1 MNTPDRKPYSKK
13 KAATIEDLKVTPSRP
28 VRDIVPMDE
37 IPLETKQLSFECF
50 DEDYLKNIC
59 ASIYDDDNYFEKYER
74 RIHLTVMDCIRQI
87 LEKKSLIHFPANFT
101 EMANEARGIFVQ
113 RTLTHFLPAV
123 EEEVI
128 LAVSKSVLLTISGLF
143 HCISLSSCFKYKSI
157 LDQAEK
163 ILFFPSKKHMQF
175 YLDLPFNLTEIEAI
189 TPDKCDTYISPYAKS
204 QEEEDFV
211 SISMEKTKTL
221 LKGDPQLSHLLNM
234 LALFTPV
241 NVDITMD
248 HSSLFK
254 YFQEKITMMMY
265 THLMKRTDNINSL
278 SIMSN
283 LASMMGD
290 FNTVGKIMAES
301 IIKNDEATAELEN
314 IDIAFETSH
323 TSI

>member
-13 KAATIEDLKVTPSRP
+13 KAATIEDFKVTPSRP

-37 IPLETKQLSFECF
+37 VPLKTKQLSIECF
-50 DEDYLKNIC
+50 DEDHLKNIC

-74 RIHLTVMDCIRQI
+74 RIHLTVVDCIRQ
-87 LEKKSLIHFPANFT
+87 LFEKKSIIHIPANFN
-101 EMANEARGIFVQ
+101 EIANEGRGIFVQ
-113 RTLTHFLPAV
+113 RTLTHFLPTI
-123 EEEVI
+123 EEEDI
-128 LAVSKSVLLTISGLF
+128 LAVSKSVLFTISGLF

-211 SISMEKTKTL
+211 SMSMEKTKSL

-241 NVDITMD
+241 NVDISMD
-248 HSSLFK
+248 HTFLFK
-254 YFQEKITMMMY
+254 YFQEKITVMMY

-278 SIMSN
+278 NIMSN
-283 LASMMGD
+283 LASMMAD

-301 IIKNDEATAELEN
+301 IIKNDEASAELEN
-314 IDIAFETSH
+314 IDIAFETSPS
-323 TSI
+323 SI